1 MSEPR
6 KVPLTFGGQVVG
18 EASVRETED
27 GVEVTSFVDAAGE
40 PLQIPAGSSLS
51 FALPAEVLS
60 AGQVDFIGL
69 PAGQVNF
76 LIHPGGDDETRK
88 AEREWDD
95 SGIVDKGSAVWKK
108 IHSSAP

>member
-51 FALPAEVLS
+51 FALPA
-60 AGQVDFIGL
+60 
-69 PAGQVNF
+69 
-76 LIHPGGDDETRK
+76 
-88 AEREWDD
+88 
-95 SGIVDKGSAVWKK
+95 
-108 IHSSAP
+108 